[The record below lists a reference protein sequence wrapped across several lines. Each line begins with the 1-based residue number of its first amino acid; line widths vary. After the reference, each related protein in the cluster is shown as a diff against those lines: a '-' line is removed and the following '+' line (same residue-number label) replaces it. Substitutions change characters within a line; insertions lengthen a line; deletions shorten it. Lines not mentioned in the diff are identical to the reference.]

1 MTQYKNKTKIEN
13 TDELDSEQLDQSLDE
28 VSVGQILK
36 NKRQKLKIEADEVAA
51 YLKIKLRDIE
61 ALENDDLHKIIK
73 HLYIPGLLR
82 SYAKFLK
89 IDQRIIEEKIKLLH
103 IESNTNNKKHQLLNI
118 GENIDLTPDQNIFVN
133 FLALS
138 ILLFFILLS
147 IYNFSENNSI
157 SISSDSLVEEMKKVD
172 L

>member
-157 SISSDSLVEEMKKVD
+157 SISSDNLVEEMKKVD

>member
-82 SYAKFLK
+82 SYARFLK

>member
-1 MTQYKNKTKIEN
+1 MTQHKNKIKIDN
-13 TDELDSEQLDQSLDE
+13 TEELDSEQLDTSLDE

-118 GENIDLTPDQNIFVN
+118 GENIDLTPDQNFFVN

-147 IYNFSENNSI
+147 IYNFSENKKA
-157 SISSDSLVEEMKKVD
+157 SISSDNLVEEMKKVD